1 MKNPA
6 KETDT
11 VTLFLRIPE
20 SLKRLPRDLKEQLEQ
35 RATHNWR
42 SLNGEILVM
51 LEDYQKI
58 LEQKN
63 L

>member
-1 MKNPA
+1 MNGQ
-6 KETDT
+6 EYQ
-11 VTLFLRIPE
+11 I
-20 SLKRLPRDLKEQLEQ
+20 SLRLPRHLKEQLEQ
-35 RATHNWR
+35 RAARNWR

-51 LEDYQKI
+51 LEDCQKI

>member
-1 MKNPA
+1 MCQQSGALVNGQ
-6 KETDT
+6 EYQ
-11 VTLFLRIPE
+11 I
-20 SLKRLPRDLKEQLEQ
+20 SLRLPRDLKEQLEQ

>member
-1 MKNPA
+1 MNNQ
-6 KETDT
+6 ECQ
-11 VTLFLRIPE
+11 I
-20 SLKRLPRDLKEQLEQ
+20 SLRLPRNLKEQLEL

-42 SLNGEILVM
+42 SLNGEILAM
-51 LEDYQKI
+51 LEDCQKI

>member
-1 MKNPA
+1 MNGQ
-6 KETDT
+6 EYQIS
-11 VTLFLRIPE
+11 V
-20 SLKRLPRDLKEQLEQ
+20 RLPRDLKEQLEQ

-42 SLNGEILVM
+42 SLNGEILAM
-51 LEDYQKI
+51 LEDCQKI

>member
-1 MKNPA
+1 MNGQ
-6 KETDT
+6 EYQ
-11 VTLFLRIPE
+11 I
-20 SLKRLPRDLKEQLEQ
+20 SLRLPRDLKEQLER
-35 RATHNWR
+35 RAAHNWR
-42 SLNGEILVM
+42 SLNGEILAM